1 MVDYKKKYLK
11 YKKKYLA
18 IKKLKGGSD
27 WFSSVLWR
35 DLVYET
41 GKAAATV
48 GEGAKGAISSTVK
61 YATAPVLPTF
71 APELVP
77 ESEPDRES
85 KYLGNAN
92 GKIFRIFKSNA
103 PTQFNARMAYC
114 EDTMHDLLAI
124 GSLGKM
130 GEHDLDRFL
139 LINKENIENLLPQ
152 LYYPEPGGAEIIKYI
167 NGKNANIE
175 ENIYSDHEA
184 ICMPLYT
191 GIPNNYKKLITMNL
205 EGFCWPNGE
214 NFTEKN
220 QQRLDNVLD
229 LLNPYILPVKDGPP
243 ISRGNIF
250 LFQEVVLK
258 DAANFDEE
266 EKKSLIH
273 FRDALSSKNPYY
285 VLVHDGCTGAILYDR
300 REWNLEEI
308 INIDRRFVDY
318 NNEVKGPGDAIKK
331 KSNGYRFKNQN
342 KNENEEDYE
351 MCVVNI
357 HLKAMMKIKEFSQ
370 AGLESTEADEN
381 QRLFEIANIYNIM
394 KNHSGIS
401 DFEIPVYFGGDW
413 NSQWAG
419 GLFPCY
425 TNVEHLE
432 EIETN
437 QVKINSRLYPAGEY
451 AEIQDIILP
460 PPPLPPT
467 PEETAEVTEVTEDAE
482 EDAEKDNLFISAMEE
497 PPAETVPNNILDIID
512 MEGFRQQPDP
522 PK

>member
-18 IKKLKGGSD
+18 IKKLKGGSGE
-27 WFSSVLWR
+27 WFKKAAQKSSVLWE
-35 DLVYET
+35 DLVYQTEKT
-41 GKAAATV
+41 TAAVGKS
-48 GEGAKGAISSTVK
+48 AKDAISSTVK
-61 YATAPVLPTF
+61 YMVPDSLDTLPSDPPPL
-71 APELVP
+71 PEP
-77 ESEPDRES
+77 KPDRES

-92 GKIFRIFKSNA
+92 GKKFRIFKSNA
-103 PTQFNARMAYC
+103 PTQFNERMAYC

-139 LINKENIENLLPQ
+139 LINNENMENLLPQ
-152 LYYPEPGGAEIIKYI
+152 LYCPEPGGAQIIKYT
-167 NGKNANIE
+167 NGKNADSE

-214 NFTEKN
+214 NFEWNTEKN

-229 LLNPYILPVKDGPP
+229 LLNPYISLVKDGQE

-258 DAANFDEE
+258 GAANFDEE
-266 EKKSLIH
+266 EKKSLIL
-273 FRDALSSKNPYY
+273 FRDALSLKNPHY

-318 NNEVKGPGDAIKK
+318 NNEVKGPDDAIKK
-331 KSNGYRFKNQN
+331 KSNGYRFKN
-342 KNENEEDYE
+342 KNEEDYE

-370 AGLESTEADEN
+370 ARLEFAEADEN
-381 QRLFEIANIYNIM
+381 QRLFEIANIYNII

-413 NSQWAG
+413 NSQWEG
-419 GLFPCY
+419 GVYPCY
-425 TNVEHLE
+425 TSVEHLE
-432 EIETN
+432 EIEKNLETFKS
-437 QVKINSRLYPAGEY
+437 QLYSERKPVP
-451 AEIQDIILP
+451 EIKDIILP
-460 PPPLPPT
+460 PPPLPPLPPT
-467 PEETAEVTEVTEDAE
+467 PEEDV
-482 EDAEKDNLFISAMEE
+482 LFISAQEPQDDALEKALEE
-497 PPAETVPNNILDIID
+497 LPEELPEELLEELPEEL
-512 MEGFRQQPDP
+512 
-522 PK
+522 